1 MLQWML
7 GASWDNHS
15 ATPFA
20 RALEAWG
27 TDTSGWT
34 EIFAKNACFE
44 IHADPQCL
52 RVERAGGK
60 GRREGREAEAHG
72 RGGLSPLAARRR
84 GTETWFIANL
94 WGNKPHH

>member
-27 TDTSGWT
+27 TDTNGWT
-34 EIFAKNACFE
+34 EFFAKNACFE

-52 RVERAGGK
+52 VEWTEFGIVLGFCSRVRVWE
-60 GRREGREAEAHG
+60 
-72 RGGLSPLAARRR
+72 
-84 GTETWFIANL
+84 NQ
-94 WGNKPHH
+94 N